1 MNGGGAEVGTSLCS
15 DNKEGLRTR
24 AAAVLQQRVLTS
36 CPEEEASGV
45 LCTSAVLSGP
55 WVSINCPE
63 ETGGVHTIAAAVPGL
78 GVAINCRRT
87 TADGDRAD
95 CEDAS
100 LSLGHDESADWGL
113 SSM

>member
-24 AAAVLQQRVLTS
+24 AAAVLQQRVLTN

-45 LCTSAVLSGP
+45 LCTAALLSGP
-55 WVSINCPE
+55 WVPINCPE
-63 ETGGVHTIAAAVPGL
+63 ETEGVHTIAAAVPGL
-78 GVAINCRRT
+78 GVATNCRRT
-87 TADGDRAD
+87 PTYGKWVD
-95 CEDAS
+95 CDNAS

-113 SSM
+113 SPV